1 MAKLDL
7 HCHTT
12 ASDGALPPA
21 ELVARAAARGSR
33 MLAVTDH
40 DCTAGLALARQAA
53 EPLGLDLINGV
64 EISVSWQK
72 RTVHIVGL
80 DINPDCPALVAGLH
94 SVREGRV
101 ERARRMGEALAKIGI
116 HGAFD
121 GALQRCGNP
130 EMIGRTHFARFLVDS
145 GEVKNV
151 AAVFRKYL
159 VKGKP
164 GYVAHEWA
172 TLADAVSWI
181 RQAGGIAV
189 IAHPGRYEI
198 GRMLME
204 QLVEDFKA
212 VGGEAIEVV
221 SASHTLDQSHK
232 FALLAARM
240 ELLASAGSDFHA
252 PGEGGR
258 DVGLTANLPPICVPV
273 WSRFSPPRATPSAD

>member
-1 MAKLDL
+1 M
-7 HCHTT
+7 
-12 ASDGALPPA
+12 
-21 ELVARAAARGSR
+21 
-33 MLAVTDH
+33 
-40 DCTAGLALARQAA
+40 
-53 EPLGLDLINGV
+53 
-64 EISVSWQK
+64 
-72 RTVHIVGL
+72 
-80 DINPDCPALVAGLH
+80 
-94 SVREGRV
+94 
-101 ERARRMGEALAKIGI
+101 
-116 HGAFD
+116 
-121 GALQRCGNP
+121 
-130 EMIGRTHFARFLVDS
+130 
-145 GEVKNV
+145 
-151 AAVFRKYL
+151 FRKYL